1 MVIVSII
8 TILGIIICLSF
19 GFIYIFYK
27 PFRPFIIGIF
37 ILVLILWGVTL
48 NLDADDS
55 FIGIKHDDAS
65 RLDLALT
72 RETVPTLVH
81 QSTFEAV
88 EYLTLRNTTTQLK
101 HYYPVYLQA
110 YDNYYVVIFSQ
121 DQSTNYENA
130 RFSQLDYENYQD
142 IDTLKLIDRTTG
154 EFIRLSLYDYIGKTI
169 ALDKIQND
177 GNYVSLAI
185 YYNHSQKIEMV
196 DVFKIVDRYPNFGFQ
211 HPLYLTCNVNACE
224 SIEAYLINQ
233 HGVSLIWLNSGQFRL
248 YLNEVIHY
256 NDSSYSFNSQ
266 KPNYDLSPE
275 THLKNGEALLHEGDI
290 YFLGVDGFIYK
301 ITSHASLENT
311 YIEADLMSWERLVIN
326 SE

>member
-1 MVIVSII
+1 M
-8 TILGIIICLSF
+8 
-19 GFIYIFYK
+19 
-27 PFRPFIIGIF
+27 
-37 ILVLILWGVTL
+37 
-48 NLDADDS
+48 
-55 FIGIKHDDAS
+55 
-65 RLDLALT
+65 
-72 RETVPTLVH
+72 
-81 QSTFEAV
+81 
-88 EYLTLRNTTTQLK
+88 
-101 HYYPVYLQA
+101 
-110 YDNYYVVIFSQ
+110 IFSQ

-154 EFIRLSLYDYIGKTI
+154 EFIRLSLYDYLGKTI